1 MEGINRLKDKGVRK
15 MVQDENAHEQT
26 DTESTASDRLLL
38 KESIRRLFNSHFSEV
53 LDILSSRFPH
63 VKGDGSP
70 NELEFN
76 GLRAKV
82 LRSGNNKI
90 RQIPDVMNDF
100 DIVKAR
106 ETVVETVQVGT
117 PVETR

>member
-1 MEGINRLKDKGVRK
+1 MEQDK
-15 MVQDENAHEQT
+15 NAHEQAGS
-26 DTESTASDRLLL
+26 ESTASDRLLL
-38 KESIRRLFNSHFSEV
+38 QESVSRLFKSHFSEV
-53 LDILSSRFPH
+53 LDMLSSRFPH
-63 VKGDGSP
+63 VKGDKSQ

-76 GLRAKV
+76 GLRAKI

-90 RQIPDVMNDF
+90 RQIPDVMSDF

-106 ETVVETVQVGT
+106 ETVVETVSVGT